1 MRPNVPAIRGR
12 TFPADHRTN
21 VHAGGVQALRNRSER
36 RIIPRKEHKRQDH
49 EKDRSRSTLRNRVEY
64 HRSNGRVVWGAR
76 LYVDQFRWHVQD
88 VGLSRRVVW
97 GARLYVDQFRWHV
110 QDVGLLRRGVC
121 AMLYVDQFQWHV
133 QDVGL
138 LLIRWST
145 RAQAQSSA
153 MPEERNAYNM
163 LHNVAG
169 RHELRAELREAGLAR

>member
-1 MRPNVPAIRGR
+1 MLPDGPAVRGR

-88 VGLSRRVVW
+88 VGL
-97 GARLYVDQFRWHV
+97 
-110 QDVGLLRRGVC
+110 LRRGVC

-138 LLIRWST
+138 LLTRWST

-153 MPEERNAYNM
+153 MPEEKNAYNM